1 MGNDDVVN
9 FKQLEAAK
17 LHY

>member
-1 MGNDDVVN
+1 MGNDDAVN

-17 LHY
+17 LH